1 MGVGGYNRAGLPSLR
16 GKLVGGVDDRNWGY
30 LQQSFLRM
38 KMALRKRRKK
48 LPMVFAVIGC
58 VWLYNR

>member
-1 MGVGGYNRAGLPSLR
+1 MGVGGYNRAGLRSLW
-16 GKLVGGVDDRNWGY
+16 GKLVGGEDDGSRGY

-38 KMALRKRRKK
+38 KRALRERRKK